1 MTEEKSIFHTHII
14 LASAS
19 PRRRDLIHQIGWE
32 AEICPADF
40 EEAKT
45 IEEAEER
52 KKALPPKEKEVLS
65 DFSGADLLTI
75 WNAKGKAEVVY
86 RQKGNGCLIVAADTL
101 VCQAGAVLGKP
112 KNEAEAR
119 AMLSYLSG
127 SSHEVKTGLAVIEDG
142 KLSLHVETTKVY
154 FRKLTEEEIAAY
166 VSTGE
171 PMDKAG
177 AYGIQ
182 GKGAILVEKI
192 EGSYDNVVGLP
203 LTALYEIVSG

>member
-1 MTEEKSIFHTHII
+1 MYDTTIHII

-19 PRRRDLIHQIGWE
+19 PRRKELIHQIGWE
-32 AEICPADF
+32 AEICPAVF

-52 KKALPPKEKEVLS
+52 KQALPEKERKALAP
-65 DFSGADLLTI
+65 FSGADLLTI
-75 WNAKGKAEVVY
+75 WNAMGKAEAVQQE
-86 RQKGNGCLIVAADTL
+86 RGNAFPIVAADTL
-101 VCQAGAVLGKP
+101 VCKKGAILGKP
-112 KNEAEAR
+112 KDEEEAGQ
-119 AMLSYLSG
+119 MLSYLSG
-127 SSHEVKTGLAVIEDG
+127 SSHEVKTGLAVIQEG

-154 FRKLTEEEIAAY
+154 FRSLSEKEIAWY
-166 VSTGE
+166 VATGE

-182 GKGAILVEKI
+182 GKGAILVQKI

-203 LTALYEIVSG
+203 LTALYCIVTSGQ